1 MCLAAATG
9 FALQLSHGGWSY
21 LDVLQNGR
29 MLVIRLSSSKMPP
42 QEVNLASP
50 SIYLSV
56 LRSRLRVVLC
66 TQGHG
71 GQLEQ
76 VPIATGWRQSETLTK
91 RPVHRKATL
100 TQTYYIYIVFF
111 KHYMHVF
118 WTVEGR
124 WRTRR
129 EAQQTQGGH
138 VKCTLKG
145 PIPGVKPKTF
155 LLWCRSNLCAN
166 VLPILCGLKKNKNK
180 KKNKK
185 RWWCRVNQSISLK
198 LTSQG
203 NKETFGSHLQA

>member
-1 MCLAAATG
+1 
-9 FALQLSHGGWSY
+9 
-21 LDVLQNGR
+21 
-29 MLVIRLSSSKMPP
+29 ML
-42 QEVNLASP
+42 
-50 SIYLSV
+50 
-56 LRSRLRVVLC
+56 

-166 VLPILCGLKKNKNK
+166 VLPILCGLKKKINK
-180 KKNKK
+180 KKKRKDDDAVWISQSALNSLHRETKK
-185 RWWCRVNQSISLK
+185 HSEATYRPNRTRINSIWLHFASNSEDVCHIEPPVHSLLLLC
-198 LTSQG
+198 LTQRSEG
-203 NKETFGSHLQA
+203 AKKVSGP